1 MAEGVRS
8 SGNPVP
14 RTKAWIGCAGW
25 SIPRHEAPRFP
36 PQGSHLERYS
46 QIFNACE
53 INSSFYRSH
62 KIATWERWAN
72 SVPAEFRFAVKAP
85 KTITHEERLD
95 CDSQLLPA
103 FLREI
108 SALNSKLGPVL
119 FQLPPSLACEA
130 ARAKRFFGRLRELY
144 CGNVVLE
151 PRHSTWFNERVE
163 DLLNEFEIARV
174 ASDPACVDAAAEP
187 GGYPSLVYFRLHGS
201 PRRYY
206 SAYSEQYLEAL
217 KAKIISLKVHAQVWC
232 VFDNTAAGFA
242 IGNAAYLR
250 ASMESE
256 NKTG

>member
-108 SALNSKLGPVL
+108 SALNSKLGPYYFSCRQVSPAKPHARNDSSAG
-119 FQLPPSLACEA
+119 FANSTVAMWFWSLAIQLGSMSGLKTCSMNL
-130 ARAKRFFGRLRELY
+130 KLRELPPIRLVSMLQQNR
-144 CGNVVLE
+144 GDI
-151 PRHSTWFNERVE
+151 RRWFIFGFT
-163 DLLNEFEIARV
+163 D
-174 ASDPACVDAAAEP
+174 
-187 GGYPSLVYFRLHGS
+187 
-201 PRRYY
+201 RRDV
-206 SAYSEQYLEAL
+206 
-217 KAKIISLKVHAQVWC
+217 IIQLIRNNIWK
-232 VFDNTAAGFA
+232 
-242 IGNAAYLR
+242 R
-250 ASMESE
+250 
-256 NKTG
+256 